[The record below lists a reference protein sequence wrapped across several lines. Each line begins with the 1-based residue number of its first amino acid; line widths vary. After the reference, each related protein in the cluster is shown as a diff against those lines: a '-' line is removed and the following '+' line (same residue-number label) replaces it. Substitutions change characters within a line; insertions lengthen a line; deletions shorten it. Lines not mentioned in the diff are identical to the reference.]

1 MAAVTTPDSLTS
13 RTTSDFCSG
22 DIRQQMTE
30 SQNPESSRK
39 VAESSFAENM
49 AVIVTPVKTLEKT

>member
-1 MAAVTTPDSLTS
+1 
-13 RTTSDFCSG
+13 
-22 DIRQQMTE
+22 MTE
-30 SQNPESSRK
+30 SQKPESSRK